1 MNASE
6 AILAIQGMEPAAQRA
21 YLAQIVDT
29 VSAATLAEIERAIDD
44 GDESQVVALL
54 PIGFFAGL
62 MELIRSAYLKGAK
75 AEAKGIKAPGLA
87 KDLDVHASGVSSFLS
102 GQARSLLDQ
111 AAIDEARAVRAILQ
125 AGQASGQSSR
135 KTALDLIGRISKQT
149 GKRSGGVVG
158 LSGNFAESVA
168 NARTQLLSG
177 NATEM
182 KKYLLRVRRDRR
194 FDATVES
201 AIRDGR
207 ALKVEDVNRIVGRYA
222 DRLLATQ
229 AEMIAQTYVAE
240 AFNEGRDQ
248 AWRQIVERSKGR
260 LTFTKTWRT
269 RRDEKVRDSHAATD
283 GQTVQADQP
292 FITQRGAMLMFP
304 CDSSL
309 GAPLTER
316 ARCRCIAEYSMVPI
330 RQQEGSWT

>member
-6 AILAIQGMEPAAQRA
+6 AILAIQGMEPAAQRS
-21 YLAQIVDT
+21 YLAQIADT

-44 GDESQVVALL
+44 GDENKVAALL
-54 PIGFFAGL
+54 PIGLFAGL
-62 MELIRSAYLKGAK
+62 MELIRTAYLKGAK
-75 AEAKGIKAPGLA
+75 TEAKGIKAPGVS
-87 KDLDVHASGVSSFLS
+87 KDLDVHAPDVSSFLS

-125 AGQASGQSSR
+125 AGQASGQSAR
-135 KTALDLIGRISKQT
+135 KTALDLVGRISKQT
-149 GKRSGGVVG
+149 GRRSGGVVG

-182 KKYLLRVRRDRR
+182 KKYLLRARRDRR
-194 FDATVES
+194 FDASVES

-207 ALKVEDVNRIVGRYA
+207 PLKADEVNRIVGRYA
-222 DRLLATQ
+222 DRLLVTQ
-229 AEMIAQTYVAE
+229 AETIAQTYVAE

-248 AWRQIVERSKGR
+248 AWRQIIERSKGR
-260 LTFTKTWRT
+260 LTFTKKWKARMDGRERPTHGT
-269 RRDEKVRDSHAATD
+269 MN

-292 FITQRGAMLMFP
+292 FVSPRGAMLMFP

-309 GAPLTER
+309 GAPLSER
-316 ARCRCIAEYSMVPI
+316 ARCRCIAEYSMVTI
-330 RQQEGSWT
+330 RQQEGL

>member
-1 MNASE
+1 MNASD
-6 AILAIQGMEPAAQRA
+6 AIQAIQGMEPAAQRA
-21 YLAQIVDT
+21 YLDQIADT

-44 GDESQVVALL
+44 GDENKVSALL
-54 PIGFFAGL
+54 PIGLFAGL
-62 MELIRSAYLKGAK
+62 MELIRTAYLNGAK
-75 AEAKGIKAPGLA
+75 TEAKGIKAPGVL
-87 KDLDVHASGVSSFLS
+87 KDLDVHAPDVLSFLS
-102 GQARSLLDQ
+102 EQARSLLDQ

-149 GKRSGGVVG
+149 GKRAGGVVG

-201 AIRDGR
+201 AIREGR
-207 ALKVEDVNRIVGRYA
+207 TLKTDDVNKIVGRYA

-229 AEMIAQTYVAE
+229 AETIAQTYVAE

-248 AWRQIVERSKGR
+248 AWRQIIERSKGR
-260 LTFTKTWRT
+260 LTFTKKWKARMDGRERPT
-269 RRDEKVRDSHAATD
+269 HGAMN

-292 FITQRGAMLMFP
+292 FVSPHGAMLMFP

-309 GAPLTER
+309 GAPLSER

-330 RQQEGSWT
+330 KQQEGL

>member
-1 MNASE
+1 MNASD
-6 AILAIQGMEPAAQRA
+6 AIQAIQGMEPAAQRA
-21 YLAQIVDT
+21 YLAQIASTID
-29 VSAATLAEIERAIDD
+29 AAALAEIEKAIADS
-44 GDESQVVALL
+44 DESRVVALL
-54 PIGFFAGL
+54 QIGLFAGL
-62 MELIRSAYLKGAK
+62 MELLRTAYVTGAK
-75 AEAKGIKAPGLA
+75 AEAKGIKATGVQ
-87 KDLDVHASGVSSFLS
+87 KDLDVHAPDVSSFLS

-125 AGQASGQSSR
+125 TGQASGQSAR

-182 KKYLLRVRRDRR
+182 KKYLLRARRDRR
-194 FDATVES
+194 FDASVES

-207 ALKVEDVNRIVGRYA
+207 PLKADDVNKIVGRYA
-222 DRLLATQ
+222 DRLLVTQ
-229 AEMIAQTYVAE
+229 AETIAQTYVAE

-248 AWRQIVERSKGR
+248 AWRQIIERSKGR
-260 LTFTKTWRT
+260 LTFTKKWKARMDGRERPT
-269 RRDEKVRDSHAATD
+269 HGAMN

-292 FITQRGAMLMFP
+292 FVSPRGAMLMFP

-309 GAPLTER
+309 GAPLSER
-316 ARCRCIAEYSMVPI
+316 ARCRCIAEYSMVPV
-330 RQQEGSWT
+330 RPQEGL